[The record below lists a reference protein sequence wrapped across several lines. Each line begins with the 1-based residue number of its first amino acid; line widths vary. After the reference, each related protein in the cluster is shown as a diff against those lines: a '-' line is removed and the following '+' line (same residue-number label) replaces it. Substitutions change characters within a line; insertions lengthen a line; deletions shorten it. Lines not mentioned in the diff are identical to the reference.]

1 MPAKNV
7 VKVFTE
13 NGHYHV
19 YNRGVEKRKIFQD
32 EHDYAVFLYYLKIYL
47 SPVEEL
53 KQLIASS
60 KMNMRV
66 QRFFPLNL
74 SQELDLL
81 TFVLMPNHVH
91 LLIKQYKVNSITKL
105 MHRLSTSYTMYFNK
119 KYKRV
124 GSLFQG
130 VYKACLVETDEYLL
144 HLSRYIHLNPGY
156 HLSSLRNMNFSS
168 YPYYLGN
175 MQASWVKPE
184 TILHFFRSA
193 QQSDLKDILSYQ
205 SFVEDYVEDSKGL
218 LGGLTLE
225 E

>member
-53 KQLIASS
+53 KQLITSS

-184 TILHFFRSA
+184 TILHFFR
-193 QQSDLKDILSYQ
+193 
-205 SFVEDYVEDSKGL
+205 
-218 LGGLTLE
+218 
-225 E
+225 